1 VATCFVVMGFHKKTD
16 FQTGRTLDLDKSYRL
31 LIKPA
36 VEECGLTCVRADEI
50 PHSGTIDVPMYEQL
64 LAADIV
70 IADISTSNPNALYEL
85 GVRHAL
91 RPFSTVVIAESKLQY
106 PFDVNHTAIL
116 NYQHLGDAID
126 YDEVVRFRQQLKK
139 VVSEVMANRQK
150 DSPVYTFLPSLT
162 PPAANTATRAL
173 KEVAPTDTGAARLQS
188 SAEFITQANAA
199 LEAGDFLTARTLLK
213 AVHDLR
219 PSDRPWTSNDDYVV
233 QRLIVA
239 TYKSALPDA
248 LAALNDAFRLLQLLN
263 PSMSNDTET
272 LGLCG
277 SIAKRLWDR
286 TEQQPHLDLAIHA
299 YERGFY
305 LRNDYYNGIN
315 LAFLLNVRASISQPV
330 DAIADFVQANRIRQQ
345 VIRICRNAIDGYDEN
360 APPGTGGGFTT
371 RETSHVE
378 TRYWLRAALAEAYFA
393 LGDLAEAERWRA
405 EGAALGVPQWMINST
420 TEQLNKL
427 QALIKDSP
435 LRFMTVS

>member
-1 VATCFVVMGFHKKTD
+1 MGFHKKTD

-36 VEECGLTCVRADEI
+36 VEECGLTCLRADEI

-64 LAADIV
+64 LAADVV
-70 IADISTSNPNALYEL
+70 IADLSTSNSNAIYEL

-116 NYQHLGDAID
+116 SYQHLGDAID
-126 YDEVVRFRQQLKK
+126 YDEVVRFRQELKK
-139 VVSEVMANRQK
+139 LVAAVVANQK
-150 DSPVYTFLPSLT
+150 QDSPVYTYLPSLI
-162 PPAANTATRAL
+162 PPAASARAPVSP
-173 KEVAPTDTGAARLQS
+173 KDVPETDTGTIRLQS
-188 SAEFITQANAA
+188 SAEFIARANAA
-199 LEAGDFLTARTLLK
+199 LEAGDFLTARTLLQ
-213 AVHDLR
+213 AVHALR
-219 PSDRPWTSNDDYVV
+219 PKDRPWTSNDDYVV
-233 QRLIVA
+233 QRLTFA
-239 TYKSALPDA
+239 TYKSAVPDPVTA
-248 LAALNDAFRLLQLLN
+248 LTEAHNLLQLLN

-277 SIAKRLWDR
+277 AVAKRLWDR
-286 TEQQPHLDLAIHA
+286 TEQQPHLDLAINA

-330 DAIADFVQANRIRQQ
+330 DAIADYVQANRFRRQ
-345 VIRICRNAIDGYDEN
+345 VIKICHDAIEGHDDN
-360 APPGTGGGFTT
+360 APPGTMAWATN

-378 TRYWLRAALAEAYFA
+378 TRYWLRATLAEAY
-393 LGDLAEAERWRA
+393 LGVGEPAQAEQWRKEA
-405 EGAALGVPQWMINST
+405 AALGVRQWMLDST

-427 QALIKDSP
+427 EALIKDSP
-435 LRFMTVS
+435 LRFMTV

>member
-1 VATCFVVMGFHKKTD
+1 MGFHKKTD

-36 VEECGLTCVRADEI
+36 VEECGLTCLRADEI

-64 LAADIV
+64 LGSDIV
-70 IADISTSNPNALYEL
+70 IADLSTNNSNAIYEL

-91 RPFSTVVIAESKLQY
+91 RPFSTIVIAESKLQY

-116 NYQHLGDAID
+116 TYQHLGDAID
-126 YDEVVRFRQQLKK
+126 YDEVVRFRQELKK
-139 VVSEVMANRQK
+139 VIAEVIACRKK

-162 PPAANTATRAL
+162 PPVAGVAA
-173 KEVAPTDTGAARLQS
+173 APAPKDVPTTDPGTARLQS
-188 SAEFITQANAA
+188 SAEFIAQANIA

-219 PSDRPWTSNDDYVV
+219 PADRPWTSNDDYVV
-233 QRLIVA
+233 QRLIFA
-239 TYKSALPDA
+239 TYKSALPDSIT
-248 LAALNDAFRLLQLLN
+248 ALNEAYKLLQLLN

-277 SIAKRLWDR
+277 AVAKRLWDR

-299 YERGFY
+299 YERGFF

-315 LAFLLNVRASISQPV
+315 LAFLLNVRASISPPV
-330 DAIADFVQANRIRQQ
+330 DAIADYVQANRIRRQ
-345 VIRICRNAIDGYDEN
+345 VIRICLNAIEGYDEN
-360 APPGTGGGFTT
+360 VPPGTVGGFTN

-378 TRYWLRAALAEAYFA
+378 TRYWLRATLAEAY
-393 LGDLAEAERWRA
+393 LAVGEIVEAERWRA
-405 EGAALGVPQWMINST
+405 EAAALGVPQWMLSST

-435 LRFMTVS
+435 LRFMTV